1 MLTIQRSW
9 QSCILYGKQQDLI
22 LHPEIQFLLIENVMS
37 YKYEI
42 GWYDDGLRDMHCVP
56 WSDKQHALL
65 PWSCYRGLYY
75 TYIPVVSE
83 AMTKCFENDRKS
95 LLSVV
100 LTKSLFTFLKMKVV
114 LKRSWSEST
123 GQGQSPMVQCIV
135 ISSWISLSIFHN

>member
-9 QSCILYGKQQDLI
+9 QSYILYGKQQDLI

-42 GWYDDGLRDMHCVP
+42 GWYDDGLRDLRCVP

-65 PWSCYRGLYY
+65 PWSCDCRLLFCYRGLYY

-83 AMTKCFENDRKS
+83 AMTKCSENDRKS

-100 LTKSLFTFLKMKVV
+100 LTKSFIHLSKDEGSSEKVKV
-114 LKRSWSEST
+114 RVHWSRSESN
-123 GQGQSPMVQCIV
+123 GPVHRNIQ
-135 ISSWISLSIFHN
+135 LD

>member
-1 MLTIQRSW
+1 
-9 QSCILYGKQQDLI
+9 
-22 LHPEIQFLLIENVMS
+22 
-37 YKYEI
+37 
-42 GWYDDGLRDMHCVP
+42 MHCVP

-65 PWSCYRGLYY
+65 PWSCDCRLLLPRLYY

-114 LKRSWSEST
+114 LKRSRSESN
-123 GQGQSPMVQCIV
+123 GPVHRNIQ
-135 ISSWISLSIFHN
+135 LD

>member
-1 MLTIQRSW
+1 
-9 QSCILYGKQQDLI
+9 
-22 LHPEIQFLLIENVMS
+22 
-37 YKYEI
+37 
-42 GWYDDGLRDMHCVP
+42 MHCVP

-114 LKRSWSEST
+114 LKRSRSESN
-123 GQGQSPMVQCIV
+123 GPVHRNIQ
-135 ISSWISLSIFHN
+135 LD

>member
-1 MLTIQRSW
+1 MRLVDMMMDYATCTVFRGQTS
-9 QSCILYGKQQDLI
+9 SM
-22 LHPEIQFLLIENVMS
+22 HS
-37 YKYEI
+37 YR
-42 GWYDDGLRDMHCVP
+42 GHVTAD
-56 WSDKQHALL
+56 
-65 PWSCYRGLYY
+65 SCYRGLYY

-100 LTKSLFTFLKMKVV
+100 LTKSLFTFLKMRVV
-114 LKRSWSEST
+114 LKRSRSKST